1 MPFNIDQQ
9 QVIAFVQAN
18 QSYAPLVIFLMSMGE
33 TIVIV
38 SVFIP
43 STFLLFAIG
52 GLMAA
57 SGVPLMPSLIAGGL
71 GASLGFSIMYM
82 VSSSLEGRLLTYWP
96 FREYT
101 GTVAKATAFS
111 RRWGAWGVAIG
122 HFAGPIR
129 VLIPIVAGI
138 TRMPPVPFMLANL
151 LGAAGWIC
159 TFFAPGYL
167 IVSSEWFRST
177 FSGFTKL
184 FGAS

>member
-18 QSYAPLVIFLMSMGE
+18 QSYAPLVVFLMSMGE
-33 TIVIV
+33 TIVVV
-38 SVFIP
+38 SLFIP

-71 GASLGFSIMYM
+71 GASLGFSVMYILSASM
-82 VSSSLEGRLLTYWP
+82 EGRLLTYWP
-96 FREYT
+96 FRNYS

-111 RRWGAWGVAIG
+111 RRWGAWGVILG

-138 TRMPPVPFMLANL
+138 SRMPLVPFMLANI

-159 TFFAPGYL
+159 TFFAPGHL
-167 IVSSEWFRST
+167 IVSSEWFRSV
-177 FSGFTKL
+177 FPGFKGL
-184 FGAS
+184 F

>member
-1 MPFNIDQQ
+1 MPFNFDQQ

-38 SVFIP
+38 SIFIP

-57 SGVPLMPSLIAGGL
+57 SGVPLVPSLIAGGL
-71 GASLGFSIMYM
+71 GATLGFAVMYLISATM
-82 VSSSLEGRLLTYWP
+82 EGRLLTYWP
-96 FREYT
+96 FRNYA
-101 GTVAKATAFS
+101 GLVAKTAAFS
-111 RRWGAWGVAIG
+111 RRWGIWGVMIG

-138 TRMPPVPFMLANL
+138 SRMPPVPFMLANL
-151 LGAAGWIC
+151 IGGFGWIC

-184 FGAS
+184 FGGG